1 MLLTRLPLTL
11 HLYCYKV
18 VFVRLACVR
27 HAASVSPEP
36 GSNSPLNLT
45 TADLATGAKS
55 STSRLKGSIAC
66 DQRLSIAYNIGGA
79 KAESDEGPGTGARTF
94 ELISFE
100 PLRIIKTGLRQSDSL
115 RLSGPTNLFAFALF
129 SFQRTDTAEP
139 SHQGILPLWLG
150 PVKRGVRDSY
160 GRSAPV
166 EAR

>member
-1 MLLTRLPLTL
+1 VLLTRLPLTL

-18 VFVRLACVR
+18 VSVRLACVR

-45 TADLATGAKS
+45 TTEPHVWPAIKVGPTEAQCQIINEPS
-55 STSRLKGSIAC
+55 EGSIAC
-66 DQRLSIAYNIGGA
+66 DRRLSTAYNIGGA

-129 SFQRTDTAEP
+129 SFQRTDTA
-139 SHQGILPLWLG
+139 
-150 PVKRGVRDSY
+150 
-160 GRSAPV
+160 
-166 EAR
+166 